1 MVFLFLQ
8 VLLFKSIMKITI
20 FLVGV
25 LCMICRVCGKE
36 FADDSKFCLFCGTP
50 VAAPAP
56 APAPMPQPVQY
67 QQPYQQPVPQQY
79 QQAPQPY
86 QQPVPQM
93 NAGAAPVHAPYNPAE
108 FAPVGTK
115 PKRFDIAK
123 PDTIILL
130 ASCALLF
137 VSLFLK
143 LFGLKKKVRFVE
155 VAATLLKVPVGWLYM
170 INVVLILIFLFVGL
184 KLGVFIMSILN
195 TCACGLVILV
205 NEASIKDLGIGEVV
219 ERGPGYFLSII
230 ASVLI
235 LAGGIMIFIRR
246 NKEKRASSSPVPL
259 YPAM

>member
-1 MVFLFLQ
+1 
-8 VLLFKSIMKITI
+8 
-20 FLVGV
+20 
-25 LCMICRVCGKE
+25 MICRVCGKE

-86 QQPVPQM
+86 QQPVPQQYQQAPQPYQQPVPQM
-93 NAGAAPVHAPYNPAE
+93 NAGAAPVQAPYNPAE